1 MGRLQYISTANSGP
15 FTITSTTWL
24 NQITS
29 DCVIEYK
36 FLSTSRTDVLDF
48 GAVNS
53 GNKLTNG
60 IGLKYIDIFD
70 TTYLQWYNGTMASIS
85 SSRYTLNE
93 PHILTL
99 SGSEYKWDGETV
111 ASVSNIQTV
120 NNPTLKPTIR
130 GNFYY
135 FKVTKNGTDFINL
148 VPWETNGVLL
158 IKDLVSNNEW
168 TIGGTWTAGPPVQ
181 DDSNVVP
188 INKYKLYTSN
198 IQKTYEGGTK
208 INKMYVGNDL
218 VYRALPTTT
227 GPTITYVE
235 SITQDTDTCS
245 GWLDSSSI
253 DTGVPH
259 TTSTTTVRIIY
270 QPKCGRDPQDMWN
283 FCNRIVGYFYPSGN
297 GDFRIFGYNSGTFDY
312 NGYRNTSINI
322 IDHNTV
328 YDLTLG
334 DCYLYDNQNNTYL
347 CQTTAKGIVPT
358 LNDHISVDLQ
368 YTNVMRVIIQDGN
381 TVLFD
386 GKAAYD
392 SFGHIGLYDEVSQ
405 SMKYNSNLQMRYE
418 TL

>member
-1 MGRLQYISTANSGP
+1 MGRLQYISSTNGAFS
-15 FTITSTTWL
+15 ITSSTWL
-24 NQITS
+24 NQIGS

-36 FLSTSRTDVLDF
+36 FLSKSRTTVLDF
-48 GAVNS
+48 GAVDGGVSLSNGMRLTS
-53 GNKLTNG
+53 TFMGN
-60 IGLKYIDIFD
+60 
-70 TTYLQWYNGTMASIS
+70 YLQWYNGTRTTIS
-85 SSRYTLNE
+85 TSKWTLNE

-99 SGSEYKWDGETV
+99 SGSEYKWDGETI

-120 NNPTLKPTIR
+120 NNPTFKPTIN

-135 FKVTKNGTDFINL
+135 FKVKKNGTDFINL
-148 VPWETNGVLL
+148 VPWETNGVLY
-158 IKDLVSNNEW
+158 IKDLVSNNELP
-168 TIGGTWTAGPPVQ
+168 IRGSWTAGPA

-198 IQKTYEGGTK
+198 IQKTYNGSTQ
-208 INKMYVGNDL
+208 INKMYVGSDL
-218 VYRALPTTT
+218 VYRALSTTIV
-227 GPTITYVE
+227 PTITYAE
-235 SITQDTDTCS
+235 SITQDTDTCT

-270 QPKCGRDPQDMWN
+270 QPKCGRNPQDVWN
-283 FCNRIVGYFYPSGN
+283 FSNRIVGYINHNVSN
-297 GDFRIFGYNSGTFDY
+297 SDFRIFGYNSGTFDY

-322 IDHNTV
+322 IDTNTV

-334 DCYLYDNQNNTYL
+334 DCYVYDNQNNTYL
-347 CQTTAKGIVPT
+347 CQTTTKGSVPT
-358 LNDHISVDLQ
+358 LNEHIFVDVQ
-368 YTNVMRVIIQDGN
+368 FTNVMRVIIQDGN

-392 SFGHIGLYDEVSQ
+392 NLGHIGLYDEVSQ